1 MAERLRWSGPRL
13 RDGESTSA
21 ACRQLCT
28 SRKTGYKSWGRYLE
42 EGLKALSERSWQAMR
57 DENANYVFAI
67 TLR

>member
-1 MAERLRWSGPRL
+1 M
-13 RDGESTSA
+13 SA